1 MPLVPTDNAALS
13 AQAGLHW
20 RGRLVELILP
30 ALFSQVASRPR
41 CPE

>member
-30 ALFSQVASRPR
+30 ALFSRVTSQPGSP
-41 CPE
+41 